1 MQSPKTK
8 QPLHPVLT
16 VSQLTGQI
24 KDVVEELFDNVYVVG
39 EVSNAKAYPS
49 GHWYFSLKDK
59 DATLPCVCFKSANAN
74 IKFKLEDGLMLV
86 AQGRLSVF
94 PPKGGYQLVASAL
107 EPVGIGEWQLAFEQL
122 RAALE
127 KEGLLDPARK
137 KAIPTIPKRIGVVTS
152 PAAAALRDILSA
164 LSRRNKNVNV
174 VIAPTRVQGEGSAEE
189 IAQAIRDLQNVAGID
204 VIIVARGGG
213 SIEDLWSFNTEVVA
227 RAVAACP
234 IPIVSGVGHETDTT
248 ICDLVA
254 DLRAPTPTAAAEL
267 VSRGSQELLEKYKNL
282 EQKLVFKIDQ
292 RLSKARRQLERLSPI
307 NALTRYQGRL
317 KQYQMKVAHHRTSI
331 ERSVLHLV
339 KNLQSRWQQR
349 HIKLLALAPTNILNR
364 GFAILRK
371 LDGTVVCDPSN
382 VKPGE
387 ELQAILKTG
396 TLYLQVAAVQ
406 ESLFAMLDPRGS
418 SSDDSTDAQVIE
430 ESIPDEDAP
439 IQGLLFDLT
448 ATIQTSPAALVVE
461 DIATIEVFDSDV
473 VAKHMGAADQLII
486 EHTSED
492 RLSDEHTNDDLLFD
506 DQLNVDSGDEINDSG
521 SAVELRESED
531 MFVSEVLDSPII
543 LEMQEV
549 EKVFDQELANPAVLA
564 SIFGADMADAASA
577 SVIFKAAAITE
588 RVEFDALNA
597 ELNKYDV
604 PPLVAIE
611 KSVHV
616 AFEEAKN
623 LPTGTNDCQA
633 EQTQEGYAL
642 QDSGKNDGFG
652 SGTSTVEESTVTLN
666 ALFEKRALVSAAP
679 ASSNPR
685 PRAIENKNIKRAGK
699 VAAHQLN
706 LFRSNDDD

>member
-59 DATLPCVCFKSANAN
+59 DATLPCVCFKSANSN

-86 AQGRLSVF
+86 AQGSLSIY
-94 PPKGGYQLVASAL
+94 PPKGGYQLVAAAL
-107 EPVGIGEWQLAFEQL
+107 EPVGVGEWQLAFEQL

-137 KAIPTIPKRIGVVTS
+137 KAIPTVPRRIGVVTS

-164 LSRRNKNVNV
+164 LSRRNKNLDV

-189 IAQAIRDLQNVAGID
+189 IAQAIRDLQNVPGIE

-227 RAVAACP
+227 RAVAACA

-267 VSRGSQELLEKYKNL
+267 VAKGSQELLEKYKNL

-292 RLSKARRQLERLSPI
+292 RLSRARRQLERLSPI

-317 KQYQMKVAHHRTSI
+317 KQYQMKVAHHRSSI

-339 KNLQSRWQQR
+339 KNLQNRWQ
-349 HIKLLALAPTNILNR
+349 HKHVKLLALAPTNILNR

-382 VKPGE
+382 VRPGE

-396 TLYLQVAAVQ
+396 SLYLQVAAVQ
-406 ESLFAMLDPRGS
+406 ESLFAMLDPRDS
-418 SSDDSTDAQVIE
+418 SFEDPPASQQNGEPEFD
-430 ESIPDEDAP
+430 PDAP
-439 IQGLLFDLT
+439 VQGLLFDLA
-448 ATIQTSPAALVVE
+448 ATLKASHEDVRGEEVAAIDLSVSE
-461 DIATIEVFDSDV
+461 V
-473 VAKHMGAADQLII
+473 VASQMVNLETPADAQIRDEQTDDDQICDDQIFVDSTDESGDL
-486 EHTSED
+486 EREPVVSED
-492 RLSDEHTNDDLLFD
+492 L
-506 DQLNVDSGDEINDSG
+506 
-521 SAVELRESED
+521 
-531 MFVSEVLDSPII
+531 FVSEI
-543 LEMQEV
+543 LEASTVLEAV
-549 EKVFDQELANPAVLA
+549 DKVFDQELANPAVLA
-564 SIFGADMADAASA
+564 SIFGEDMADAASA
-577 SVIFKAAAITE
+577 SVIFKAGANSD
-588 RVEFDALNA
+588 RVELDALNA
-597 ELNKYDV
+597 ELTKDDV

-611 KSVHV
+611 KVVYV
-616 AFEEAKN
+616 APVSTEI
-623 LPTGTNDCQA
+623 LSGQA
-633 EQTQEGYAL
+633 IESRGDQVAHGYAVSE
-642 QDSGKNDGFG
+642 SGASDAMSPGLMK
-652 SGTSTVEESTVTLN
+652 VEESTPTLSS
-666 ALFEKRALVSAAP
+666 LFEERSLVSAVP
-679 ASSNPR
+679 ATSNPR
-685 PRAIENKNIKRAGK
+685 ARVAENKNLKRGGK

-706 LFRSNDDD
+706 LFRSNDDE

>member
-1 MQSPKTK
+1 LQSPKTK

-59 DATLPCVCFKSANAN
+59 DATLPCVCFKSANSN

-86 AQGRLSVF
+86 AQGSLSIY

-107 EPVGIGEWQLAFEQL
+107 EPVGVGEWQLAFEQL

-137 KAIPTIPKRIGVVTS
+137 KPIPTVPRRIGVVTS

-164 LSRRNKNVNV
+164 LSRRNKNLNV

-189 IAQAIRDLQNVAGID
+189 IAQAIRDLQNVPGIE

-267 VSRGSQELLEKYKNL
+267 VAKGSQELLEKYKNL

-317 KQYQMKVAHHRTSI
+317 KQYQMKVAHHRSSI

-339 KNLQSRWQQR
+339 KNLQNRWQQK
-349 HIKLLALAPTNILNR
+349 HVKLLALAPTNILNR

-382 VKPGE
+382 VRPGE

-396 TLYLQVAAVQ
+396 SLYLQVAAVQ
-406 ESLFAMLDPRGS
+406 ESLFAMLDPRGAS
-418 SSDDSTDAQVIE
+418 SEDSPTAQQAE
-430 ESIPDEDAP
+430 ELVPDPDAP

-448 ATIQTSPAALVVE
+448 TTVQASNDGVRVEEVVTIDLFSSAVVPDEVGNVEALVNFE
-461 DIATIEVFDSDV
+461 PLND
-473 VAKHMGAADQLII
+473 DQ
-486 EHTSED
+486 
-492 RLSDEHTNDDLLFD
+492 TNDDQIID
-506 DQLNVDSGDEINDSG
+506 DQMNVDSTDETG
-521 SAVELRESED
+521 ESVSVSESIDIED
-531 MFVSEVLDSPII
+531 MFVSEALDSPIV
-543 LEMQEV
+543 LETV
-549 EKVFDQELANPAVLA
+549 DKVFDQELANPAVLA
-564 SIFGADMADAASA
+564 SIFGEDMADAASA
-577 SVIFKAAAITE
+577 SVIFKAGTNSE
-588 RVEFDALNA
+588 RVEYDALNA
-597 ELNKYDV
+597 ELTKDDV

-611 KSVHV
+611 KTVHV
-616 AFEEAKN
+616 VPRSSNN
-623 LPTGTNDCQA
+623 LSGETIESSDEQLVDESAVAGTGTD
-633 EQTQEGYAL
+633 EGKFIPGVL
-642 QDSGKNDGFG
+642 
-652 SGTSTVEESTVTLN
+652 TVEESTSTFT
-666 ALFEKRALVSAAP
+666 ALVEERALVSAVP
-679 ASSNPR
+679 TTSSSR
-685 PRAIENKNIKRAGK
+685 QRAVENKNLKRGGK

-706 LFRSNDDD
+706 LFRSNDDA

>member
-59 DATLPCVCFKSANAN
+59 EATLPCVCFKSANAN

-189 IAQAIRDLQNVAGID
+189 IAQAIRDLQNVPGID

-267 VSRGSQELLEKYKNL
+267 VAKGSQELLEKYKNL
-282 EQKLVFKIDQ
+282 EQKLIFKIDQ

-339 KNLQSRWQQR
+339 KNLQNRWQ
-349 HIKLLALAPTNILNR
+349 HKHVKLLALAPTNILNR

-396 TLYLQVAAVQ
+396 SLYLQVAAVQ
-406 ESLFAMLDPRGS
+406 ESLFAMLDPRGA
-418 SSDDSTDAQVIE
+418 SSDDSSDSQLAE
-430 ESIPDEDAP
+430 PPIPDEHAP

-448 ATIQTSPAALVVE
+448 ATIQASTQAVLIEEV
-461 DIATIEVFDSDV
+461 ATIDLISNEIVTSQLGADDQVNNEQASGDRIFDEQV
-473 VAKHMGAADQLII
+473 
-486 EHTSED
+486 
-492 RLSDEHTNDDLLFD
+492 NDDQTFD
-506 DQLNVDSGDEINDSG
+506 DQVNIVSTDEIIEPAH
-521 SAVELRESED
+521 AVELRDSED
-531 MFVSEVLDSPII
+531 MFVSEALDSPVI
-543 LEMQEV
+543 LEMVEA

-564 SIFGADMADAASA
+564 SIFGEDMADAASA
-577 SVIFKAAAITE
+577 SVIFKAASNTE

-597 ELNKYDV
+597 ELTKYDV
-604 PPLVAIE
+604 PPLVAVE
-611 KSVHV
+611 KTVTV
-616 AFEEAKN
+616 A
-623 LPTGTNDCQA
+623 PVGTTDLLTETIDSNS
-633 EQTQEGYAL
+633 EQTATVYAA
-642 QDSGKNDGFG
+642 QDTDKNDGLAT
-652 SGTSTVEESTVTLN
+652 GTLTVEESTSTLN
-666 ALFEKRALVSAAP
+666 ALFEERALVSAVP
-679 ASSNPR
+679 ASSNFRPR
-685 PRAIENKNIKRAGK
+685 PIENKNIKRGGK
-699 VAAHQLN
+699 AAAHQLN